1 MLSSPGE
8 SATMVHLFP
17 TLWGSLGRLL
27 ILGHMVI
34 AKDAALLRLRF
45 PKKGEEL
52 TLYQEKGKESR

>member
-1 MLSSPGE
+1 MGKFGE
-8 SATMVHLFP
+8 TVDP
-17 TLWGSLGRLL
+17 WPYGD
-27 ILGHMVI
+27 I